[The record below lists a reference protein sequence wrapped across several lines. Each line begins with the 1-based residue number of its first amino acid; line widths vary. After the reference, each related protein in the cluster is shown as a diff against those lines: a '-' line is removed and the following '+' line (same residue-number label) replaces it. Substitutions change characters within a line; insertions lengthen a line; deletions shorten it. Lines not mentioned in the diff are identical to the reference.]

1 MSHEPSNKSVRRIV
15 LPSGRSIEV
24 IRSAGSPPPTQE
36 PGLHICPEC
45 TSHLVQPVQ
54 WGEGSGG
61 AWEMTLECPNCSW
74 TLDGVFAREQVNRF
88 EEQLDAGLA
97 TMLSDLR
104 RLAQANMSEEVERF
118 ATALRD
124 DLILPED
131 F

>member
-1 MSHEPSNKSVRRIV
+1 
-15 LPSGRSIEV
+15 
-24 IRSAGSPPPTQE
+24 
-36 PGLHICPEC
+36 
-45 TSHLVQPVQ
+45 
-54 WGEGSGG
+54 
-61 AWEMTLECPNCSW
+61 MTLECPNCSW
-74 TLDGVFAREQVNRF
+74 TTDDIFTRDQVNRF

-104 RLAQANMSEEVERF
+104 RLTQANMSDEVERF

>member
-1 MSHEPSNKSVRRIV
+1 MSHEPSNRSVRKIV
-15 LPSGRSIEV
+15 LPSGRSIDV
-24 IRSAGSPPPTQE
+24 IRSTATPSTVE
-36 PGLHICPEC
+36 PGLHVCPDC
-45 TSHLVQPVQ
+45 SSHLVQPVQ
-54 WGEGSGG
+54 WGEGSHG

-74 TLDGVFAREQVNRF
+74 TTDDIFTRDQVNRF
-88 EEQLDAGLA
+88 EEHLDAGLA

-104 RLAQANMSEEVERF
+104 RLTQANMSDEVERF